1 MADSMQIDF
10 TQFNAATKRLMQ
22 MDRVKARDIE
32 RVFRNANRPMV
43 SFAKSTAHRSKHGAY
58 SLQYASRTHTAGTLR
73 KGIVFKASRKYK
85 LMYWVI
91 SKAWYT
97 AIYGSPN
104 QQKRRYE
111 GHQFI
116 KIAWSNTGRKVG
128 YWVRDGLGK
137 LIKTAW
143 NG

>member
-1 MADSMQIDF
+1 M
-10 TQFNAATKRLMQ
+10 
-22 MDRVKARDIE
+22 VE
-32 RVFRNANRPMV
+32 R
-43 SFAKSTAHRSKHGAY
+43 AKMTAHRSKHGAY
-58 SLQYASRTHTAGTLR
+58 SLQYPSRTHRAGTLR
-73 KGIVFKASRKYK
+73 KGIAFKPSKKYK
-85 LMYWVI
+85 LTYWVI

-97 AIYGSPN
+97 AIYVSPN
-104 QQKRRYE
+104 QRKRNYE

-116 KIAWSNTGRKVG
+116 KIAWNNTSRKVG